1 MLRPV
6 SSFFD
11 RTESQQADFRD
22 LGAVISMS
30 LAAHPVDT
38 EGLRRGIWTFVL
50 LEHHAGTSPGHV
62 ILALT
67 QLVESARL
75 DGLQRHTLLRQVI
88 LWCVEAYFGHLGGDL
103 AGSPRDSVADASG
116 AP

>member
-1 MLRPV
+1 MLQPV
-6 SSFFD
+6 SLLD

-30 LAAHPVDT
+30 LAAQPIDT

-67 QLVESARL
+67 QLVESAPL